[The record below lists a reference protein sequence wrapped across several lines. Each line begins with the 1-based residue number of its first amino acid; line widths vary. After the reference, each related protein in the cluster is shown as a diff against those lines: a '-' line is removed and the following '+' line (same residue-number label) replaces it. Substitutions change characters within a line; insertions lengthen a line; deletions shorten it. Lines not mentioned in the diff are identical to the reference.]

1 MTNKLKRN
9 VGDEEHFQN
18 APKIHFADLDISE
31 DLTKTNGKQT
41 NMSEDVQKSPIKTA
55 NREKALTA
63 LLESSSITE
72 AANKCGLSDKTLRR
86 YLEEKEFSDEYAEA
100 RRQIVES
107 AVSALQQA
115 ANEAVETLRR
125 NLTCDNP
132 QAEIRAAQLILDNV
146 FGNSENDKG
155 ASREIVISFNF
166 NNQVRLT
173 NDKD

>member
-1 MTNKLKRN
+1 MPKENNK
-9 VGDEEHFQN
+9 
-18 APKIHFADLDISE
+18 
-31 DLTKTNGKQT
+31 
-41 NMSEDVQKSPIKTA
+41 
-55 NREKALTA
+55 EKALTA
-63 LLESSSITE
+63 LLESASIIE
-72 AANKCGLSDKTLRR
+72 AAQTSGLSEKTLRR
-86 YLEEKEFSDEYAEA
+86 YLEEKEFSDEYAAA
-100 RRQIVES
+100 RRQVVES

-146 FGNSENDKG
+146 FGNSENSKPQT
-155 ASREIVISFNF
+155 EKQIVISFNF

>member
-1 MTNKLKRN
+1 MPKENNK
-9 VGDEEHFQN
+9 
-18 APKIHFADLDISE
+18 
-31 DLTKTNGKQT
+31 
-41 NMSEDVQKSPIKTA
+41 
-55 NREKALTA
+55 EKALLA
-63 LLESSSITE
+63 LLECSSISE
-72 AANKCGLSDKTLRR
+72 AAQKSELSEKTLRR
-86 YLEEKEFSDEYAEA
+86 YLEDKDFSDEYQSA

-107 AVSALQQA
+107 AVSGLQQA

-146 FGNSENDKG
+146 FGNSENAKPI
-155 ASREIVISFNF
+155 EKQIVISFNF

>member
-1 MTNKLKRN
+1 MPKENNK
-9 VGDEEHFQN
+9 
-18 APKIHFADLDISE
+18 
-31 DLTKTNGKQT
+31 
-41 NMSEDVQKSPIKTA
+41 
-55 NREKALTA
+55 EKALTA
-63 LLESSSITE
+63 LLESASITE
-72 AANKCGLSDKTLRR
+72 AAQTSGLSEKTLRR
-86 YLEEKEFSDEYAEA
+86 YLEEKEFSDEYATA

-107 AVSALQQA
+107 AVSGLQQA

-146 FGNSENDKG
+146 FGNSDNSKTQDTKQ
-155 ASREIVISFNF
+155 IVISFNF

>member
-1 MTNKLKRN
+1 MS
-9 VGDEEHFQN
+9 DE
-18 APKIHFADLDISE
+18 
-31 DLTKTNGKQT
+31 
-41 NMSEDVQKSPIKTA
+41 VRKSPMKTA
-55 NREKALTA
+55 NKEKALTA
-63 LLESSSITE
+63 LLETATITD
-72 AANKCGLSDKTLRR
+72 AAKKCGLSDKTLRR
-86 YLEEKEFSDEYAEA
+86 YLEDNDFSEEYQSA

-107 AVSALQQA
+107 AVSGLQQA

-146 FGNSENDKG
+146 FGNSESGKTGN
-155 ASREIVISFNF
+155 REIVISFNF

>member
-1 MTNKLKRN
+1 MPKENNK
-9 VGDEEHFQN
+9 
-18 APKIHFADLDISE
+18 
-31 DLTKTNGKQT
+31 
-41 NMSEDVQKSPIKTA
+41 
-55 NREKALTA
+55 EKALTA
-63 LLESSSITE
+63 LLESASIIE
-72 AANKCGLSDKTLRR
+72 AAQASGLSEKTLRR
-86 YLEEKEFSDEYAEA
+86 YLEEKEFSDEYAAA

-107 AVSALQQA
+107 AVSGLQQA

-146 FGNSENDKG
+146 FGNSENSKPQT
-155 ASREIVISFNF
+155 EKQIVISFNF

>member
-1 MTNKLKRN
+1 MAKNT
-9 VGDEEHFQN
+9 Q
-18 APKIHFADLDISE
+18 
-31 DLTKTNGKQT
+31 
-41 NMSEDVQKSPIKTA
+41 
-55 NREKALTA
+55 KALAGLLNNSSVKDAA
-63 LLESSSITE
+63 LSS
-72 AANKCGLSDKTLRR
+72 GLSEETIYR
-86 YLEEKEFSDEYAEA
+86 YLRDEDFRAEYEQA
-100 RRQIVES
+100 KRQVVEN

-146 FGNSENDKG
+146 FGNSENSKPQT
-155 ASREIVISFNF
+155 EKQIVISFNF